1 MPRETHCS
9 SRGLKIK
16 TDIFCPLQN
25 RQTLLYYQYNQTTEN
40 IMLKRSKYS
49 PRYRT
54 IEQARAWAYDQEFDD
69 VWYLIHNIEEDKY
82 QLVNDSRLYYLQHCW
97 VLHMDILETWE

>member
-1 MPRETHCS
+1 
-9 SRGLKIK
+9 
-16 TDIFCPLQN
+16 
-25 RQTLLYYQYNQTTEN
+25 
-40 IMLKRSKYS
+40 MLKRSKYS

-69 VWYLIHNIEEDKY
+69 VWYLIHNREENKY

-97 VLHMDILETWE
+97 GLDMRILETWE

>member
-1 MPRETHCS
+1 
-9 SRGLKIK
+9 
-16 TDIFCPLQN
+16 
-25 RQTLLYYQYNQTTEN
+25 
-40 IMLKRSKYS
+40 MLKRSKYS

-82 QLVNDSRLYYLQHCW
+82 QLVNDSRLYYLYNIVGDCTW
-97 VLHMDILETWE
+97 ISLRLGNKIKSDIFCPLQNPTNTLYYIHHSNNRD

>member
-1 MPRETHCS
+1 MSGTSGCYTRDRNNGHNLTFTNS
-9 SRGLKIK
+9 TQLVI
-16 TDIFCPLQN
+16 
-25 RQTLLYYQYNQTTEN
+25 LLIHSNKEN

-69 VWYLIHNIEEDKY
+69 VWYLIHNREEDKY

-97 VLHMDILETWE
+97 GLDMRILETWE